1 MNEVEKLYDNAGI
14 KPRYRCTYRDVW
26 CPIEDVG
33 KYNPKCPRQSVIEI
47 CDVRTK
53 DKRLPLFTAEKQ
65 LELIKWSARREPK
78 VEIGYSPVHGY
89 CVENP
94 TDTCYYFGE
103 QFDNALASLI
113 NILWQDL
120 TAEEQRQIKE
130 ILRR

>member
-1 MNEVEKLYDNAGI
+1 MTEVEALYKNAGV
-14 KPRYRCTYRDVW
+14 KKYRFLDRNNKIGW
-26 CPIEDVG
+26 
-33 KYNPKCPRQSVIEI
+33 KYPS
-47 CDVRTK
+47 
-53 DKRLPLFTAEKQ
+53 FTAEKQ

-113 NILWQDL
+113 NILWEDL
-120 TAEEQRQIKE
+120 TEQEQQQIKE
-130 ILRR
+130 ILQCLK